1 MSFIE
6 EILTKICD
14 EEKISLEIYCDGYC
28 FKLSKD
34 NNFVF
39 IYDNIFELN
48 SASTYKILK
57 DKSAVSEILTNN
69 NIPSV
74 EHFFYMQ
81 QNSKDNSEIINRL
94 NEKLKFYKNLVLK
107 YNEGM
112 SGNDVYL
119 INNAQDLQVKAEYI
133 LKKFN
138 SLTASPF
145 YNIEH
150 EYRVVVLNGQVKLVF
165 DKIRPYVI
173 GDGKS
178 TIKQLTDCKY
188 KIKIKT
194 DKNIN
199 INCIPDVGQ
208 KIILSW
214 RHNLNFGA
222 IPEIVTDKNLL
233 NKLDDIAKK
242 ASQMLKIKFA
252 SVDIIET
259 KDKTLKILEING
271 SVTMGK
277 FASFSKS
284 NYCKAKNIYKEALLT
299 ALNIKN
305 NNTPL
310 E

>member
-6 EILTKICD
+6 EVLTKICD
-14 EEKISLEIYCDGYC
+14 EEKISLEKYCDGYC
-28 FKLSKD
+28 FKLSKN
-34 NNFVF
+34 NNFTF

-57 DKSAVSEILTNN
+57 DKSAVFEILTNN

-81 QNSKDNSEIINRL
+81 NSNSNTEIINSL
-94 NEKLKFYKNLVLK
+94 NNKLKTYKNLVLK

-119 INNAQDLQVKAEYI
+119 INNSQDLQTKAEYI

-150 EYRVVVLNGQVKLVF
+150 EYRVIILNGEVKIVF

-173 GDGKS
+173 GDGKN
-178 TIKQLTDCKY
+178 TIKQLTSQKY
-188 KIKIKT
+188 KNNIKP
-194 DKNIN
+194 DKSIDLNI
-199 INCIPDVGQ
+199 IPGASQ
-208 KIILSW
+208 KVILSW

-222 IPEIVTDKNLL
+222 IPEIISDKNLL
-233 NKLDDIAKK
+233 NKLENIAKQ
-242 ASQMLKIKFA
+242 ASQVLKIRFA

-259 KDKTLKILEING
+259 TDKKLKVLEING

-284 NYCKAKNIYKEALLT
+284 NYDKAKDIYKEALLT
-299 ALNIKN
+299 ALNIKKN
-305 NNTPL
+305 ETSVK
-310 E
+310 